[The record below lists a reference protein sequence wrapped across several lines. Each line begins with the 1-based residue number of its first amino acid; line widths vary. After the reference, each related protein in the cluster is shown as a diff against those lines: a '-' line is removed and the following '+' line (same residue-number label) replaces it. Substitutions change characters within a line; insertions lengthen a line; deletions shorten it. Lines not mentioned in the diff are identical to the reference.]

1 MKRQKHDEDV
11 WDEGEEGSE
20 AGRCV
25 RCVAGCTMQQMTECG
40 ERTRSSAV
48 NDLERYRLP
57 TSDKSAEM
65 VKRAESGRCR
75 GCGGGGGTVGSGRRP
90 CVTTPIG
97 EISFASSIGDR

>member
-1 MKRQKHDEDV
+1 MKREKHDKDV
-11 WDEGEEGSE
+11 WNEREEGSE

-48 NDLERYRLP
+48 NDLEWYRLP

-65 VKRAESGRCR
+65 VKRAESGRGR
-75 GCGGGGGTVGSGRRP
+75 GCGGGGTVGSGRRP
-90 CVTTPIG
+90 SCVTTPIG